1 MLTNDT
7 EQIQSSQIQSSMRP
21 VDELLAVNLKT
32 MGKLAELQTQLFN
45 DILEEGVTYFRD
57 ICSKRDLAN
66 LIEAQKS
73 YTQHLQERFMISA
86 KDVYSIFT
94 DTEEQTEEALEEVLK
109 PIAKAIEPVTEH

>member
-7 EQIQSSQIQSSMRP
+7 ERLQSSMRP
-21 VDELLAVNLKT
+21 VDEMLTVNLKV

-45 DILEEGVTYFRD
+45 DILEEGVAYFRD
-57 ICSKRDLAN
+57 ICRKRDLEN

-86 KDVYSIFT
+86 KDAYSIFT
-94 DTEEQTEEALEEVLK
+94 DTEEQTEEALEDAFK
-109 PIAKAIEPVTEH
+109 PISDAIESVTEH